1 MLAGAPH
8 EPGKIVLEVKA
19 ESAASSRGHHGHGA
33 ATARVRDLVVTPL
46 YAGAAL
52 PKLLRSRS
60 GPRAVDWGLRRCEL
74 TCHRSVRYQRAH
86 FKLLGMIG
94 HRVPSAALLTSEER

>member
-8 EPGKIVLEVKA
+8 EPGKIVLEVKPDRPHRA
-19 ESAASSRGHHGHGA
+19 VAITAMALQSRVCARLHHLTGA
-33 ATARVRDLVVTPL
+33 LP
-46 YAGAAL
+46 L

-60 GPRAVDWGLRRCEL
+60 VPRAVDWGLRRCEL

-94 HRVPSAALLTSEER
+94 HRVPSAAL